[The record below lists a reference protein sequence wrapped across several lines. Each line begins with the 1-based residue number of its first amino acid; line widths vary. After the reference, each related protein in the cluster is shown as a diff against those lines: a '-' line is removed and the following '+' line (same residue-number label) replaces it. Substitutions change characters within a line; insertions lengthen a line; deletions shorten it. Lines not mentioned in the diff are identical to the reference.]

1 MIRIVRLNNG
11 EDIVGNIISK
21 ESGGYTVQEPMSVNI
36 DFRGREAGLVMNHW
50 LPVQIV
56 KKNETELEEKDILCM
71 FEPADDFCEYYVNT
85 VEKIKDL
92 LKAKNIVDNL
102 DDEEIDNIMEA
113 FEELNKD
120 GNTLH

>member
-1 MIRIVRLNNG
+1 
-11 EDIVGNIISK
+11 
-21 ESGGYTVQEPMSVNI
+21 
-36 DFRGREAGLVMNHW
+36 
-50 LPVQIV
+50 
-56 KKNETELEEKDILCM
+56 M

-92 LKAKNIVDNL
+92 LKSKNIVDNL